1 MTDVLI
7 IGANPSGLILT
18 SMLIQHDIPVKLI
31 DHRESLETS
40 NPFFHD
46 LPIVLSCS
54 SLELLDNVGL
64 LGDLVNKGHKIFGAR
79 YHWNKR
85 TVLFKFSQTSES
97 RFPFSLGLTL
107 GALTSHLIH
116 HLEQLGGII
125 NWATRPV
132 TLVDNSIFIESA
144 ATSQN
149 FSNREIHNPKWIV
162 ISESDNDPDIRD
174 LFKNQ
179 LKIKKSVKEASFNLC
194 DESEPFEEDH
204 IHLLPLSKS
213 FFNFVFYNAQK
224 GAKQLYLPSS
234 SPLSTKIKQ
243 RLLYSNNL
251 AVTEDRTHIKE
262 TIYHYP
268 THHRHFL
275 FVGSTANNLS
285 FSYLN
290 GVNSNIHAAFN
301 LGWKL
306 IPVMKQA
313 ASAYLIDT
321 QEKELGNILPHFSEK
336 PFSRTKKLFLSNLSP
351 ALMYY
356 FLKGFRQLDSHGG
369 ELYYP
374 PHKALKYQTSD
385 IIKISSLDKEIRGP
399 KPGDRAIDVLLE
411 NGTYLLDPLK
421 QAKHLLIFF
430 KEQPDLQQALLEEYG
445 EWIDIC
451 TVRDAKVY
459 KLYHAN
465 PESFFIIRPDRYI
478 GYRTHTFKLHELI
491 SYILR
496 IFSAEK
502 ATL

>member
-7 IGANPSGLILT
+7 IGANPSGLILA
-18 SMLIQHDIPVKLI
+18 SMLIQYDIPVKLI
-31 DHRESLETS
+31 DPQDSLKS
-40 NPFFHD
+40 CSAFFNE

-64 LGDLVNKGHKIFGAR
+64 LGDLVNKGHKLFGAR

-85 TVLFKFSQTSES
+85 TVLFKFAQTTES
-97 RFPFSLGLTL
+97 RFPFSLCLTL
-107 GALTSHLIH
+107 GELTDHLINRFEH
-116 HLEQLGGII
+116 LGGSI

-132 TLVDNSIFIESA
+132 TLVDNSIFIESTA
-144 ATSQN
+144 SSQN
-149 FSNREIHNPKWIV
+149 FSNREVYTPRWIV
-162 ISESDNDPDIRD
+162 VSESDNDPDIRD
-174 LFKNQ
+174 LFKHQ
-179 LKIKKSVKEASFNLC
+179 LKVRKITKEASFILC

-213 FFNFVFYNAQK
+213 FFNFVFYNVHK
-224 GAKQLYLPSS
+224 GANQLHLPSS
-234 SPLSTKIKQ
+234 APLSQKVKQ

-251 AVTEDRTHIKE
+251 AVTEDSTRIKE
-262 TIYHYP
+262 VVYQYP
-268 THHRHFL
+268 PLFRHFL
-275 FVGSTANNLS
+275 FIGSVANNLT

-306 IPVMKQA
+306 KAVIKHA
-313 ASAYLIDT
+313 ASEYLIDIK
-321 QEKELGNILPHFSEK
+321 EKEFGNILPHFSEK
-336 PFSRTKKLFLSNLSP
+336 PFERTQKLFLSKLSP

-374 PHKALKYQTSD
+374 PHKALKHQASD

-399 KPGDRAIDVLLE
+399 KPGNRAIDVLLE
-411 NGTYLLDPLK
+411 NGNYLLDPLK
-421 QAKHLLIFF
+421 NAKHLLIFF
-430 KEQPDLQQALLEEYG
+430 KERADLQQALLEEYG

-451 TVRDAKVY
+451 TVQDPKVY
-459 KLYHAN
+459 RLYHAN

-496 IFSAEK
+496 IFSVEK
-502 ATL
+502 VTL